1 MSSRKLA
8 GIIIACTAAI
18 IATIVL
24 VTSPPLRT
32 TNETE
37 DYVRYVASQHEK
49 ALNVMRTL
57 GELADKPQPNSL
69 TWQHET
75 TNCMEQLEQIKAELT
90 ATLPPKSLSAKDPE
104 TAEAI
109 YKAVLNCL
117 RHLTRAGYLLL
128 DYAHAKHRGDVIMA
142 NSYMNESLAELD
154 RAKAYQS
161 VLLFFMKC
169 TESP

>member
-1 MSSRKLA
+1 MSRTKLA
-8 GIIIACTAAI
+8 GVIVGCTVAI
-18 IATIVL
+18 IVTLVL
-24 VTSPPLRT
+24 VTAPPPQT

-37 DYVRYVASQHEK
+37 DYVRYVGNQHES

-75 TNCMEQLEQIKAELT
+75 TNCMEQLEQIRVELT
-90 ATLPPKSLSAKDPE
+90 ATLPPESLSAKDPE

-109 YKAVLNCL
+109 YEAVLNCL

-128 DYAHAKHRGDVIMA
+128 DYAHAKHRADVIVA
-142 NSYMNESLAELD
+142 NSYMTESLAELD

-169 TESP
+169 AELP